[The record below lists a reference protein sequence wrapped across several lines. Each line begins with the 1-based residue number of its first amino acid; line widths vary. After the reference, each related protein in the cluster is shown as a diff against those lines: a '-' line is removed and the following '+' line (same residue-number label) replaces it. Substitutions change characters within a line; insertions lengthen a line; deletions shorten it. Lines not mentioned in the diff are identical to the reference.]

1 MQESVHHPFKKWGEC
16 SGRRI
21 IWKKLNSYFQMR
33 LSQKDKTQNI
43 ILSKKIHLNTPQTDR
58 RLGISLAQ
66 IIMKTQIGTITLTK

>member
-1 MQESVHHPFKKWGEC
+1 MQESVHHPFKKWGEY

-43 ILSKKIHLNTPQTDR
+43 YFVQKNSLEYTTDR
-58 RLGISLAQ
+58 QEAGY
-66 IIMKTQIGTITLTK
+66 